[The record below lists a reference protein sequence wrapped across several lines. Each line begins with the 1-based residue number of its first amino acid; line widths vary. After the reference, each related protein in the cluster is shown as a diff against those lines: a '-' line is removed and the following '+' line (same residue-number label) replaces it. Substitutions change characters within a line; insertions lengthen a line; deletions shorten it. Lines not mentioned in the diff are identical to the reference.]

1 MCSESALRCTT
12 TTSGFHT
19 FKGVISELLCNSH
32 RIHVELMQWR
42 NTSWQQVRFLIKANN
57 IEIRGILMIR
67 IWMSFAILVSSVLI
81 VQGASAGCP
90 CNSQAGAGYSA
101 PMMESFPGSTPYG
114 PAIEQMP
121 YSPSI
126 EYGADQLTEPVSPPH
141 NSPPGTIGRTYQ
153 LPSRPVPVEVHP
165 RSGMIDVYVPGAKEV
180 IAHDVNGYR
189 TKDLA
194 DGFRD
199 AKNPDVWHFTSEPL
213 LPGLPHIYRIE
224 ATYEDDRTPQARFVR
239 LIRGRLVM
247 LEF

>member
-1 MCSESALRCTT
+1 M
-12 TTSGFHT
+12 
-19 FKGVISELLCNSH
+19 
-32 RIHVELMQWR
+32 
-42 NTSWQQVRFLIKANN
+42 IKPW
-57 IEIRGILMIR
+57 I
-67 IWMSFAILVSSVLI
+67 SFAILITSIVI

-90 CNSQAGAGYSA
+90 CNSQGGVGHAAPVMESYPSA
-101 PMMESFPGSTPYG
+101 TPYGSMMESIPYS
-114 PAIEQMP
+114 PAIE
-121 YSPSI
+121 
-126 EYGADQLTEPVSPPH
+126 YGGDRLTEPVSPPH
-141 NSPPGTIGRTYQ
+141 DTPPGTIGRTYQ

-189 TKDLA
+189 TIDLA

-199 AKNPDVWHFTSEPL
+199 AKNPDIWHFTSEPL

-224 ATYEDDRTPQARFVR
+224 ATYEDGQAPQERYVR